1 MHALFQNNSTNSFS
15 SIVDDFNKLQYLA
28 NPTKQLEIVD
38 RPTTDK
44 ISQAPFEIIGKT
56 MNLFF
61 ELFSRYIW
69 KPEKQRFSTV
79 SKQVVQFYN
88 DKLAPNL
95 DQLNGNQLEGIQKT
109 MKVLNTRWQKANHGK
124 DVFDASI
131 TTAVSQKVEAKKGE
145 QDYLKRTFLAARK
158 KTLES
163 NDIKIG
169 DFITKEKVE
178 QIKASGTP
186 IKAGDLAI
194 FNHGGNFFE
203 VVEILNI
210 SSKLVSV
217 SGASEYS
224 VHYKN
229 SMGTTLIA
237 KTTDFTAI
245 SQKKTVA

>member
-1 MHALFQNNSTNSFS
+1 MYALFQNNSTNSFT
-15 SIVDDFNKLQYLA
+15 SIVDDFNKLQYLE

-44 ISQAPFEIIGKT
+44 ISQAPFEIIDKT

-69 KPEKQRFSTV
+69 KPENQRFSTV

-88 DKLAPNL
+88 KKLAPNL
-95 DQLNGNQLEGIQKT
+95 DQLNGNQLEGVQKT
-109 MKVLNTRWQKANHGK
+109 MKVLNTRWQKANHGN

-131 TTAVSQKVEAKKGE
+131 TTVVSKKAKAKKHNL
-145 QDYLKRTFLAARK
+145 DCIKNIFLSDRK
-158 KTLES
+158 NTLES
-163 NDIKIG
+163 YNIQIG

-178 QIKASGTP
+178 HIKTSENS
-186 IKAGDLAI
+186 IEAGDLAI